1 MADPNAPPPESR
13 SGDNAQNPPA
23 TEHSDIPLERQ
34 VLGGLML
41 AGINSFDRVHEH
53 LDEGSFVYG
62 QHRLIYRGLC
72 DLADNGKELDSTSLA
87 AWLKRRKKLSSAGGA
102 DYIEQLVVEN
112 PSTYNL
118 EQHAG
123 ILADLAARRQMI
135 AAGAL
140 IRNLGGN
147 PEGRNADE
155 LQAEAEGILAKHSID
170 GRAGG
175 LVAVRKHLDIVE
187 RRIEE
192 LQGQKPGT
200 LTGLPTGFS
209 LLDKIT
215 SGLQKGNLVIVAGRP
230 GMGKSAF
237 AMNVVENALPHTDG
251 RPIAVFS
258 MEMSAEEIVMRMLAS
273 RARVPLGD
281 VRTRVRDKASR
292 NKITRAAEQ
301 LRTEPLYIDNTGGL
315 SVGMLQQRVR
325 RLEREHG
332 HPALV
337 MVDYLQLMRA
347 PSYNDRVQEISSI
360 SRGLKEL
367 AQEHGCPVMAL
378 SQLSRK
384 VEARPKK
391 RPLMGDLRE
400 SGSIEQDADMVLFI
414 YREAYYREENK
425 DEMTPQERREAELII
440 AKHRNGELGIVDL
453 NFTGEHMLFEDRPRT
468 DSSYDDMAPPG
479 MQH

>member
-1 MADPNAPPPESR
+1 MADPNAPPPAGEQS
-13 SGDNAQNPPA
+13 PPPS
-23 TEHSDIPLERQ
+23 EHSDIPLERQ

-41 AGINSFDRVHEH
+41 AGIDSFDRVYEQ
-53 LDEGSFVYG
+53 LDEDSFVSG

-72 DLADNGKELDSTSLA
+72 DLADNGRELDSTSLV
-87 AWLKRRKKLSSAGGA
+87 AWLRRRKKLSGAGGA
-102 DYIEQLVVEN
+102 AYIEQLVVEN
-112 PSTYNL
+112 PGTYNL

-135 AAGAL
+135 VAGTR

-155 LQAEAEGILAKHSID
+155 LQAEAEGILARHSID
-170 GRAGG
+170 GRADG
-175 LVAVRKHLDIVE
+175 LVPVRRHLDSVE
-187 RRIEE
+187 QRIEK
-192 LQGQKPGT
+192 LRDLKPGT
-200 LTGLPTGFS
+200 LTGLPTGFFF
-209 LLDKIT
+209 LDRIT
-215 SGLQKGNLVIVAGRP
+215 SGLQNGNLIIVAGRP

-237 AMNVVENALPHTDG
+237 AMNVVENALPHTGG
-251 RPIAVFS
+251 RPVAVFS

-273 RARVPLGD
+273 AARVPLGD
-281 VRTRVRDKASR
+281 VRTRVRDKAAR
-292 NKITRAAEQ
+292 NKLARAAGQ
-301 LRTEPLYIDNTGGL
+301 LRNLPLYMDNTGGL

-325 RLEREHG
+325 RLGREHG
-332 HPALV
+332 RPALV

-367 AQEHGCPVMAL
+367 AQDQGCPVMAL
-378 SQLSRK
+378 SQLSRR

-400 SGSIEQDADMVLFI
+400 SGSIEQDADLVLFI
-414 YREAYYREENK
+414 YREAYYREESR
-425 DEMTPQERREAELII
+425 DEMSMQERRAAELII

-453 NFTGEHMLFEDRPRT
+453 NFIGEHVLFEDRPRT

-479 MQH
+479 MQS